1 MSIYFDKRKRAFR
14 FSFERVG
21 PDGARKRATKLLP
34 GDWDRSRAE
43 DFDRKETARL
53 LAEIHGI
60 GERHRPTIAE
70 AVGIYLAEK
79 GPTLKSVALIRRDL
93 ALVAEHVAGRF
104 VDELATVADAIKGA
118 GAENGWAAATV
129 RNRIAYLKAACR
141 HAWKSR
147 RWQMPEPGRD
157 ILMPTVHNAR
167 HVYPQR
173 ETMLRIARQ
182 FDRRDARLAFLT
194 GFYTGA
200 RKSEVLRA
208 VPRGEVF
215 DFGETKNGDP
225 KLVPIHPRLRCRLHL
240 YPIAM
245 SASTYDK
252 AFARAR
258 DAAGFAVGDVR
269 IHDLR
274 HGTASEIINNGGD
287 LFVVG
292 KVLGHRSIQSSAR
305 YAHLLTERMVQH
317 VDGIGTARKLTP
329 AKKRSA

>member
-1 MSIYFDKRKRAFR
+1 MSIHFDKRKRAFR

-34 GDWDRSRAE
+34 GDWDRSKAE
-43 DFDRKETARL
+43 EFDRKETARL
-53 LAEIHGI
+53 LAELHGI
-60 GERHRPTIAE
+60 GERSRPSIAE
-70 AVGIYLAEK
+70 ALSIYLAEK

-104 VDELATVADAIKGA
+104 VDELAAVADAIKDK
-118 GAENGWAAATV
+118 GAEAGWAPATI

-141 HAWKSR
+141 YAWKAK

-167 HVYPQR
+167 HVYPRR
-173 ETMLRIARQ
+173 ETMLKIARK
-182 FDRRDARLAFLT
+182 FDRRDARLAFIT
-194 GFYTGA
+194 AFYTGA

-208 VPRGEVF
+208 VPRGDVF

-240 YPIAM
+240 YPIGL
-245 SASTYDK
+245 SVNIYDK
-252 AFARAR
+252 VFARAR
-258 DAAGFAVGDVR
+258 DAAGIPVGDVR

-274 HGTASEIINNGGD
+274 HGAASEIINNGGD

-305 YAHLLTERMVQH
+305 YAHLLTERMAEH
-317 VDGIGTARKLTP
+317 VDGIGTARKPTP
-329 AKKRSA
+329 DKKRRA